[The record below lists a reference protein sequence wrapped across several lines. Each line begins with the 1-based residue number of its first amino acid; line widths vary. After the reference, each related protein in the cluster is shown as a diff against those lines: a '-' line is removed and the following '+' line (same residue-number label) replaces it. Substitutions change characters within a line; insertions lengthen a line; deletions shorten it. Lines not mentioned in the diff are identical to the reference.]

1 VSDDILAIVET
12 FRLLDSD
19 TYERALERIDDEF
32 EMTTPAE
39 LASEPDVYR
48 GPEGVRRWWES
59 FLEVMEWVRLE
70 VEAVHPVDDR
80 RVILEFVIHTRGRSS
95 GIETDQ
101 RAVGLAT
108 ARDGMVY
115 RLAFFTELAQA
126 RAAAADGAAEAQG

>member
-1 VSDDILAIVET
+1 VSDDVETIVET
-12 FRLLDSD
+12 FRLLNSD
-19 TYERALERIDDEF
+19 TYEQALDRVDDEF
-32 EMTTPAE
+32 QMVTPAE
-39 LASEPDVYR
+39 LASEPDAYR

-70 VEAVHPVDDR
+70 VEEMHPVDDR

-108 ARDGMVY
+108 ARDGELY
-115 RLAFFTELAQA
+115 RLAFFTDLAQA
-126 RAAAADGAAEAQG
+126 RAAAADPATGSQG

>member
-1 VSDDILAIVET
+1 MSDDVETIVET
-12 FRLLDSD
+12 FRLLNSD
-19 TYERALERIDDEF
+19 TYEQALDRVDDEF
-32 EMTTPAE
+32 QMVTPAE
-39 LASEPDVYR
+39 LASEPDAYR

-70 VEAVHPVDDR
+70 VEEMHPVDDR

-108 ARDGMVY
+108 ARDGKLY
-115 RLAFFTELAQA
+115 RLAFFTDLAQA
-126 RAAAADGAAEAQG
+126 RAAAADPATGSQG